1 MFSEMKEKENG
12 LWAFCGS
19 KKLEKANQS
28 LELKVPCL
36 LAYFVAN
43 ISSKMAQNESEA
55 RKWVRK
61 GPKEW
66 NVKENGESAN
76 MSEGKKRREEK
87 RLSLLVTY
95 LSSMVLQFGVQDETL
110 THDMLWMQR
119 ERVRIR
125 FCAEQSYAVNRR
137 LSSPIVCL
145 VSFSFSFFYLFL
157 KRPPFFV
164 YICYYYYYYKN
175 KRLYFL
181 LYFVKKKGKISKK
194 EKNY

>member
-137 LSSPIVCL
+137 LHVSVLSSLIVCL
-145 VSFSFSFFYLFL
+145 FLFINFWNDL
-157 KRPPFFV
+157 PFLFIITIIIIKIKRC
-164 YICYYYYYYKN
+164 IS
-175 KRLYFL
+175 YFIL
-181 LYFVKKKGKISKK
+181 
-194 EKNY
+194 

>member
-145 VSFSFSFFYLFL
+145 VSFS
-157 KRPPFFV
+157 
-164 YICYYYYYYKN
+164 
-175 KRLYFL
+175 YFL
-181 LYFVKKKGKISKK
+181 FILVSFNFLIFLILIPKV
-194 EKNY
+194 